1 MLGEGNGDYNKA
13 QKFISILMVETAR
26 EYKWNINDNNS
37 PEGDQT
43 ILAIAKPDSKS
54 SAMIG
59 RAKIRVHCFMPVKMH
74 KVCLT
79 LFMCPIRLQEVTIF
93 CLSIIA

>member
-13 QKFISILMVETAR
+13 QKFVSILMVERAR

-54 SAMIG
+54 SCND
-59 RAKIRVHCFMPVKMH
+59 RKSQN
-74 KVCLT
+74 LSS
-79 LFMCPIRLQEVTIF
+79 LFYASQDAQSFV
-93 CLSIIA
+93 